1 MTGTAGQLHWDRLQ
15 ISNHYRGT
23 RKYNQTNTAREAM
36 TRGMCGMPHLQ
47 SLGDVSAV
55 SREQYLPFKP
65 EDLSVNS
72 PNARESG
79 TRSEDCDV
87 SVPVVR

>member
-1 MTGTAGQLHWDRLQ
+1 MWNA
-15 ISNHYRGT
+15 SF
-23 RKYNQTNTAREAM
+23 
-36 TRGMCGMPHLQ
+36 Q